1 MSQHR
6 LLMVPWVVFIV
17 VWVVLSLTV
26 KRSVRRESSGSR
38 LVVIAVNGAGYAL
51 IFATDYRLGPLDLQW
66 IHATLAPFVAGFV
79 LTVAGIAF
87 AIWAR
92 IYIGRNWS
100 SSVTIKQDHQ
110 LIRTGP
116 YSLVRHP
123 IYLGV
128 ILASLGTALALR
140 QVRGLI
146 ALPIIVA
153 GFWYKARLEER
164 FMMQHFGPEYQ
175 GYRRET
181 TALIP
186 FGRRRSAVGSQP

>member
-17 VWVVLSLTV
+17 VWVTLSLTV

-51 IFATDYRLGPLDLQW
+51 IFASDNWLGPLDLHW
-66 IHATLAPFVAGFV
+66 THARLAPFWAGFV
-79 LTVAGIAF
+79 LTVAGIAL

-92 IYIGRNWS
+92 LYIGRNWS

-116 YSLVRHP
+116 YALVRHP
-123 IYLGV
+123 IYFGL

-153 GFWYKARLEER
+153 GFWYKAHIEER
-164 FMMQHFGPEYQ
+164 FMLEHFGPEYEC
-175 GYRRET
+175 YRRET
-181 TALIP
+181 KALIP
-186 FGRRRSAVGSQP
+186 FVL

>member
-6 LLMVPWVVFIV
+6 LLMLPWVVFIV
-17 VWVVLSLTV
+17 VWAALSLTV
-26 KRSVRRESSGSR
+26 KRSVRRELWGSR
-38 LVVIAVNGAGYAL
+38 LLVIAANGAGYVL
-51 IFATDYRLGPLDLQW
+51 IFASDSRLGALDIEW
-66 IHATLAPFVAGFV
+66 THATLAPCVAGFV

-92 IYIGRNWS
+92 LYIGRNWS

-123 IYLGV
+123 IYFGI

-146 ALPIIVA
+146 GLPIIVA
-153 GFWYKARLEER
+153 GFWYKAHVEER
-164 FMMQHFGPEYQ
+164 FMLKHFGPEYQ

-181 TALIP
+181 RALIP
-186 FGRRRSAVGSQP
+186 FVL

>member
-6 LLMVPWVVFIV
+6 LLMLPWMVFIV
-17 VWVVLSLTV
+17 VWATLSLTV
-26 KRSVRRESSGSR
+26 KRSVRRELWGSR
-38 LVVIAVNGAGYAL
+38 LLVIAVIDAGIAL
-51 IFATDYRLGPLDLQW
+51 LFVSDLRLGPLDFQW

-92 IYIGRNWS
+92 LYIGRNWS

-123 IYLGV
+123 IYSGI
-128 ILASLGTALALR
+128 ILASFGTALALR
-140 QVRGLI
+140 QVRGLL

-153 GFWYKARLEER
+153 GFWYKAHVEER
-164 FMMQHFGPEYQ
+164 FMLEHFGPEYER
-175 GYRRET
+175 YRRQT
-181 TALIP
+181 KALVP
-186 FGRRRSAVGSQP
+186 FVF

>member
-6 LLMVPWVVFIV
+6 LLMLPWVVFIA

-26 KRSVRRESSGSR
+26 KRSVRRESWGSR
-38 LVVIAVNGAGYAL
+38 LLVIAVIDAGIVL
-51 IFATDYRLGPLDLQW
+51 LFVSDLRLGPLDFQW
-66 IHATLAPFVAGFV
+66 IRATRAPFVAGFV
-79 LTVAGIAF
+79 LTLAGIAF

-92 IYIGRNWS
+92 LYIGRNWS

-123 IYLGV
+123 IYFGLIV
-128 ILASLGTALALR
+128 ASLGSAFALR

-153 GFWYKARLEER
+153 GLWYKARIEER
-164 FMMQHFGPEYQ
+164 FMEEHFGPEYQ
-175 GYRRET
+175 GYRRAT
-181 TALIP
+181 KALIP
-186 FGRRRSAVGSQP
+186 FVL